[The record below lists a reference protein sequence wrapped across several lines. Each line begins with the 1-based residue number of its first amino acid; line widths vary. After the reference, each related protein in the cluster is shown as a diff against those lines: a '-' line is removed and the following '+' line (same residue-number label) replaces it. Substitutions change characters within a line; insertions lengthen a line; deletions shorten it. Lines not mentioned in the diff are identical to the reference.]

1 MPREKFI
8 PKFERKQKYI
18 WHLKIIEIE
27 ELGYWFMATNL
38 RLTRSALSLF
48 NFIS

>member
-18 WHLKIIEIE
+18 WHLKIIEI
-27 ELGYWFMATNL
+27 LGYWFMATNL